1 MGYKVLVGLLWL
13 VGFMEDTGFGCGVGD
28 YGTMYYVAC
37 DCVGMGMV
45 RIR

>member
-1 MGYKVLVGLLWL
+1 VGYKVL

-28 YGTMYYVAC
+28 YGTMYSVAC
-37 DCVGMGMV
+37 DCVGMRMV